1 MKKIAFILAALV
13 LPIAIMAQDM
23 KFGSVNAEEI
33 MMLLPEV
40 SEYEKTMT
48 KYGEENKKYLQG
60 LQDEIKIAYEKYQ
73 KEKPNMTDAIAKME
87 EEKLAE
93 MQQRVQ
99 TAYETIQASFQQKQQ
114 ELIKPMREKVQNAIT
129 AVGKKNNFMFIFQTG
144 GEVLYK
150 SDKVVDVTAMV
161 KKELGILQ

>member
-60 LQDEIKIAYEKYQ
+60 LQDEIKIATKSTRRKTEHDRRYCQNGRRK
-73 KEKPNMTDAIAKME
+73 II
-87 EEKLAE
+87 E
-93 MQQRVQ
+93 MQQCANCLRNNTTVSNKTWNSLNLCAKSTERHNRSRQ
-99 TAYETIQASFQQKQQ
+99 
-114 ELIKPMREKVQNAIT
+114 
-129 AVGKKNNFMFIFQTG
+129 KNNFMFIFQTG
-144 GEVLYK
+144 SEVLYK
-150 SDKVVDVTAMV
+150 SDKVIDVTAMV

>member
-73 KEKPNMTDAIAKME
+73 KENRT
-87 EEKLAE
+87 
-93 MQQRVQ
+93 
-99 TAYETIQASFQQKQQ
+99 
-114 ELIKPMREKVQNAIT
+114 
-129 AVGKKNNFMFIFQTG
+129 
-144 GEVLYK
+144 
-150 SDKVVDVTAMV
+150 
-161 KKELGILQ
+161 